1 MNDYIWGFSSL
12 CLIFLE
18 YRVHV
23 AKVTVRIGD
32 PCDPRNRMSV
42 GPFKIYN

>member
-1 MNDYIWGFSSL
+1 MLIYGGFHPFLSN
-12 CLIFLE
+12 FLE

-23 AKVTVRIGD
+23 AKVTQSEFRD